1 MKLEQ
6 LGSDN
11 QDDYLHTGE
20 DLLESARLLMEYH
33 ELESMASRARFD
45 FLRNYQAITTP
56 YGLDIARVEAKRH
69 ADLYARAVRLN
80 TFLEVDK

>member
-33 ELESMASRARFD
+33 ELESRARRKEVKRMSNWVVPKSNR
-45 FLRNYQAITTP
+45 LN
-56 YGLDIARVEAKRH
+56 IARVEAKRH
-69 ADLYARAVRLN
+69 ADLYARAVRLY
-80 TFLEVDK
+80 TFLEVT

>member
-33 ELESMASRARFD
+33 K
-45 FLRNYQAITTP
+45 
-56 YGLDIARVEAKRH
+56 AKRH
-69 ADLYARAVRLN
+69 ADLYARAVRIY
-80 TFLEVDK
+80 TFLEVGK